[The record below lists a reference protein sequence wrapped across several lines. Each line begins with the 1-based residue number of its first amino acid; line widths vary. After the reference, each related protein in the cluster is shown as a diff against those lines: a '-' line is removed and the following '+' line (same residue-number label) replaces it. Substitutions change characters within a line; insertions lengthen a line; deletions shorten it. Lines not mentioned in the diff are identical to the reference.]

1 MGKKKSTV
9 FRKGSN
15 KQSDVSDGKI
25 NAIKTWD
32 DIEHDSEDDFHEAR
46 GNILLDG
53 KESDEDDQSEHEIYG
68 LDGLDSQP
76 DSSSEE
82 EDVEAEQD
90 DSTDA
95 TTWGTSKKAYYN
107 ADEGSDLDEMREEEE
122 EALKIQKQRLADMD
136 EADFVDDTLSGWGI
150 GAEANKEVDRQM
162 VENVTKELDDISFD
176 MSSSVAARRK
186 NLPVVEKIKILQN
199 ESPELL
205 DLLNEF
211 KDKTST
217 MGELKQMVDQISD
230 NNKQDHEAAKFIL
243 FQYQLLMNYLTN
255 ISFYFSL
262 KAAGAN
268 NIRNHPVI
276 GALVELRAAIEKME
290 KLEKKL
296 QPQLIDFIEHI
307 DETAENTDSKHMKTA
322 TITKAKK
329 SSNKKVILNQQ
340 QSSDEEEYELD
351 FDDDGAFSDDDIQQD
366 ATDIEKEFKSLK
378 KQAKKRK
385 RNMNDNDFGDLDMME
400 QVDMEDKL
408 AKKRSIRDYVSKI
421 ESKQARQQS
430 KYQGDSDLPYK
441 ERNLRQ
447 KKGVA
452 QPQDKSA
459 DLDDQEWN
467 EQDALDATDAWVED
481 GDTGD
486 QDDYSKA
493 AKKIANKKANKQAA
507 YDATRAPVMDS
518 NYVVEDGH
526 KRLASWQILKNKGLT
541 PHRKKENRN
550 GRVKKR
556 HQYEQKM
563 KKLSSVRQVVKPL
576 AGTYGGESTG
586 IRSNV
591 SRSVK
596 L

>member
-9 FRKGSN
+9 FRKGASKQNDISN
-15 KQSDVSDGKI
+15 GKI
-25 NAIKTWD
+25 NAINTWD

-46 GNILLDG
+46 ESILLNG
-53 KESDEDDQSEHEIYG
+53 KEFDEEEQSEHEIYG
-68 LDGLDSQP
+68 LDNQP

-82 EDVEAEQD
+82 EEEEEEAEQD
-90 DSTDA
+90 ESADA
-95 TTWGTSKKAYYN
+95 TTWGTLKKAYYN

-136 EADFVDDTLSGWGI
+136 EADFMDGTLSGWGL

-186 NLPVVEKIKILQN
+186 NLPVAEKIKILQN

-217 MGELKQMVDQISD
+217 MGELKKMLGQISD
-230 NNKQDHEAAKFIL
+230 NNRQDHEAAKFIL

-262 KAAGAN
+262 KAAGTN

-276 GALVELRAAIEKME
+276 GALVELRGAIEKME

-307 DETAENTDSKHMKTA
+307 DEPTENTVRKHTKTA
-322 TITKAKK
+322 TTIKAKK
-329 SSNKKVILNQQ
+329 HSNKKVVLDQQ
-340 QSSDEEEYELD
+340 QSSDEEDYGLD
-351 FDDDGAFSDDDIQQD
+351 FDDDDTFSDDDIQQD
-366 ATDIEKEFKSLK
+366 ANDIEKEFKSLK
-378 KQAKKRK
+378 KQVKKRK
-385 RNMNDNDFGDLDMME
+385 RNMDDNDFGDLDVME

-467 EQDALDATDAWVED
+467 EQDALDATDGHVDD
-481 GDTGD
+481 GDADD

-493 AKKIANKKANKQAA
+493 AKKIANRKANKQAA

-518 NYVVEDGH
+518 NYKVEDGH

-586 IRSNV
+586 IKSNV

>member
-9 FRKGSN
+9 FRKGSTKN
-15 KQSDVSDGKI
+15 NTIDDGKI
-25 NAIKTWD
+25 NAINTWD
-32 DIEHDSEDDFHEAR
+32 DIEHDSEDEFHKSR
-46 GNILLDG
+46 GNILLEG
-53 KESDEDDQSEHEIYG
+53 QESDQEELSEHEIYG
-68 LDGLDSQP
+68 LNGLDDQP
-76 DSSSEE
+76 DSSSSEE
-82 EDVEAEQD
+82 EEEEEQEEPAE
-90 DSTDA
+90 A

-136 EADFVDDTLSGWGI
+136 ETDFMDDTLSGWGI
-150 GAEANKEVDRQM
+150 GAEANKEADRQL
-162 VENVTKELDDISFD
+162 VESVTKDLDDISFD
-176 MSSSVAARRK
+176 MATSVAARRK
-186 NLPVVEKIKILQN
+186 NLPVAEKIKILQN

-211 KDKTST
+211 KDKTET
-217 MGELKQMVDQISD
+217 MTNLKSLIGDI
-230 NNKQDHEAAKFIL
+230 NKNGKKDHEAAKFIV

-255 ISFYFSL
+255 ISFYLAL
-262 KAAGAN
+262 KAAGTS
-268 NIRNHPVI
+268 NIRDHPVI
-276 GALVELRAAIEKME
+276 GALVELRSVIEKME
-290 KLEKKL
+290 KLETKL
-296 QPQLIDFIEHI
+296 QPQLQHFIEHI
-307 DETAENTDSKHMKTA
+307 SDPINTNTTTFNKVKKTSS
-322 TITKAKK
+322 KK
-329 SSNKKVILNQQ
+329 SARSVSLDQQ
-340 QSSDEEEYELD
+340 SDEEEEGSD
-351 FDDDGAFSDDDIQQD
+351 FYSANSDFVESDEGDDQNAD
-366 ATDIEKEFKSLK
+366 AIEQEFKSLK
-378 KQAKKRK
+378 KQANKRK
-385 RNMNDNDFGDLDMME
+385 RVMPDNDFGDLDMME
-400 QVDMEDKL
+400 EVDMEDKI
-408 AKKRSIRDYVSKI
+408 AKKRSIRDYVAKI
-421 ESKQARQQS
+421 ETKQARQQS

-441 ERNLRQ
+441 ERNQRQ

-459 DLDDQEWN
+459 DLDNQDWD
-467 EQDALDATDAWVED
+467 EQDTRDALSDDD
-481 GDTGD
+481 ND

-493 AKKIANKKANKQAA
+493 AKSNASRKAMKQAA

-518 NYVVEDGH
+518 NYQVDDGH
-526 KRLASWQILKNKGLT
+526 KRLASYQILKNKGLT

-586 IRSNV
+586 IKSNV